1 MHSHIYSYLLYCIV
15 KTAAKTKT
23 NVSLQIGVPK
33 KINVCTQP
41 DRVLFYKVR

>member
-1 MHSHIYSYLLYCIV
+1 MFTFYCIA

-23 NVSLQIGVPK
+23 NLSLQIGVPK
-33 KINVCTQP
+33 KGYVCTQP